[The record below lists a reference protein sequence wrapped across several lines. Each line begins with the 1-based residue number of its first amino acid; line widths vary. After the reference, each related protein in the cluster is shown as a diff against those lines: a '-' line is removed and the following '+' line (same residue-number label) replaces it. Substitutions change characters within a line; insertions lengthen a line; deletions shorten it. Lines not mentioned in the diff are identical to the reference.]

1 MRRIPR
7 RAVVMAHALL
17 LACAHPRT
25 PAQQG
30 LVDRGDCA
38 DLLRAADSA
47 RAAGEPGLA
56 ADLAAA
62 CGQDKLAALVDRS
75 TPEQA
80 LLFCGRAAAA
90 GQKGCAPARIAALAA
105 HLHPRLTLGPADEST
120 APDAL
125 LTAAL
130 DQTGKE
136 LNLSFRAQDPDV
148 VVGKLS
154 IVVDHTTSSTT
165 AMATDAG
172 GKKVRVP
179 ATQHR
184 FVARAEAQVELGS
197 KTRVLRAQDEARDDT
212 WEAVPRLAVSARFEP
227 TVPPAEELKKR
238 AAAAFLRAL
247 ARALAANPPEGVE
260 VNDARGCVAYGLS
273 LNLNSGDPLAAAHG
287 VGEPAKIAACETLL
301 GEPAGAGIPVP

>member
-7 RAVVMAHALL
+7 RAVVMAPALL

-25 PAQQG
+25 AAQQAM
-30 LVDRGDCA
+30 VTRGDCA
-38 DLLRAADSA
+38 ELLDAADAA

-62 CGQDKLAALVDRS
+62 CAQDKLAVLVDKAP
-75 TPEQA
+75 PEQA

-90 GQKGCAPARIAALAA
+90 GQKGCDPVRIAGLAA
-105 HLHPRLTLGPADEST
+105 QLNPRLTLGPADEST
-120 APDAL
+120 PPDPL
-125 LTAAL
+125 LSAAL
-130 DQTGKE
+130 DQIGKD
-136 LNLSFRAQDPDV
+136 LNFSWSAQDPDV
-148 VVGKLS
+148 IVGKLAVS
-154 IVVDHTTSSTT
+154 VDHSTSSTT
-165 AMATDAG
+165 ATATDAK

-184 FVARAEAQVELGS
+184 FVARAEAQVALGS
-197 KTRVLRAQDEARDDT
+197 KTRMLRAQEEARDDT
-212 WEAVPRLAVSARFEP
+212 WEAVPRLAVSARFQP
-227 TVPPAEELKKR
+227 TVPPVDELKRR
-238 AAAAFLRAL
+238 AAAAFLRTL

-260 VNDARGCVAYGLS
+260 VNDARGCLAYGLS